1 MELLLYRRSRQQW
14 TQLLREI
21 YRKTEELRARNQ
33 GGRIRSGRHDDIHKR
48 ILLRWD
54 RTGRVF
60 LGGEHLNAHATGI
73 HRPVSGNG
81 EDQVGRKFF
90 SLPESQ
96 YSRLVIRSP
105 RYIVPSF
112 RIPISSPLFS
122 LFDFPR
128 EKRNEEKK
136 KKRKMAELR
145 MRSGWWT
152 LDGNGEGDG
161 KGGRGGRGWL
171 LDVSGITVRDEM
183 KLKDSCCARRWWGGR
198 RGGWKERTEGREN
211 GIAGVQLIKR
221 ELYSDLV
228 RISYARALYYVS
240 TRHSLSFI
248 RSEIRWKTNAMKT
261 NGLRLFFHPPLLKSE
276 SF

>member
-112 RIPISSPLFS
+112 RIPHFVAS
-122 LFDFPR
+122 LLTFRLPPR
-128 EKRNEEKK
+128 EEKRRKKKEKK
-136 KKRKMAELR
+136 NGGVAYAVRVMDARWKR
-145 MRSGWWT
+145 
-152 LDGNGEGDG
+152 
-161 KGGRGGRGWL
+161 
-171 LDVSGITVRDEM
+171 
-183 KLKDSCCARRWWGGR
+183 R
-198 RGGWKERTEGREN
+198 RGRERRKRGAGMAVGRKRHNRKGWNETQRLLLCASMMGWPKRGMEREN
-211 GIAGVQLIKR
+211 GRTGERDCGGAVNKTGIIQR
-221 ELYSDLV
+221 SRSDFV
-228 RISYARALYYVS
+228 RAS
-240 TRHSLSFI
+240 TLLRFDSPLSLSLSSVVKFDG
-248 RSEIRWKTNAMKT
+248 RRTRRKQMV
-261 NGLRLFFHPPLLKSE
+261 
-276 SF
+276 